1 MIFTGRR
8 AFLFY
13 TNQFKLSNNME
24 EKIYC
29 FDRPCYGSDNAALV
43 AALTN
48 NNRGIETAA
57 LMNGGFGGANAMWN
71 NPMMYLVWLAVL
83 GNGGFGFGGNRGGSI
98 ELNGRFDAIQ
108 SQIDTNHNNDI
119 AMQAIQGN
127 HNAIHELAGILNT
140 SFANVSSGICDVR
153 SAIKEVGGQVGFSAE
168 RVINAANV
176 GDMNIITAIKD
187 CCCQTQQNIIKMGY
201 ENQINNLNQTNTIQ
215 SGFDRT
221 NTGLERG
228 FSSVAYETQR
238 QTCDIINSGK
248 DNTQRIIDTLND
260 HWKADLMQR
269 YNDARLELSQ
279 QRQNAYLVEQ
289 LKPAA

>member
-1 MIFTGRR
+1 
-8 AFLFY
+8 
-13 TNQFKLSNNME
+13 ME
-24 EKIYC
+24 GIDKIYC
-29 FDRPCYGSDNAALV
+29 CDHDNSALIAALM
-43 AALTN
+43 
-48 NNRGIETAA
+48 NNRNDGLETAA
-57 LMNGGFGGANAMWN
+57 LMNGGFGGAAGMWN

-83 GNGGFGFGGNRGGSI
+83 GNGGFGFGNRGYGGT
-98 ELNGRFDAIQ
+98 ELNGRFDSIQ
-108 SQIDTNHNNDI
+108 AQIDTNHNNDL

-140 SFANVSSGICDVR
+140 SFQNVSSGICDVR
-153 SAIKEVGGQVGFSAE
+153 AAIREVGGQVGYSAE

-201 ENQINNLNQTNTIQ
+201 ENQIGNLQQTNTIQ
-215 SGFDRT
+215 TGFDRT

-228 FSSVAYETQR
+228 FSSVAYEAQR

-248 DNTQRIIDTLND
+248 DNTQRIIDVLNA
-260 HWKADLMQR
+260 HWNQDLVQR

-289 LKPAA
+289 MKELAA

>member
-1 MIFTGRR
+1 MDSI
-8 AFLFY
+8 
-13 TNQFKLSNNME
+13 

-29 FDRPCYGSDNAALV
+29 CDRPDNSALIAALS
-43 AALTN
+43 N
-48 NNRGIETAA
+48 NNGLETAA
-57 LMNGGFGGANAMWN
+57 LMNGGMFGGANAMWN

-83 GNGGFGFGGNRGGSI
+83 GNGGLFGNNRNGCGI
-98 ELNGRFDAIQ
+98 CQNTELNGRFDAIQ
-108 SQIDTNHNNDI
+108 AQIDTNHNNDV
-119 AMQAIQGN
+119 AMSAIQGN

-140 SFANVSSGICDVR
+140 SFTNVSSAVCDVR

-201 ENQINNLNQTNTIQ
+201 ENQIQNLNQTNTIQ
-215 SGFDRT
+215 TGFDRT
-221 NTGLERG
+221 NTGIERG
-228 FSSVAYETQR
+228 FASVAYEAQR

-248 DNTQRIIDTLND
+248 DNTQRIIDVLNT
-260 HWKADLMQR
+260 HWNQDLMQR

-289 LKPAA
+289 LRPAA

>member
-1 MIFTGRR
+1 MDSI
-8 AFLFY
+8 
-13 TNQFKLSNNME
+13 

-29 FDRPCYGSDNAALV
+29 CDRPDNSALIAAL
-43 AALTN
+43 AN
-48 NNRGIETAA
+48 NNNNGWETAA

-83 GNGGFGFGGNRGGSI
+83 GNGGLFGGNRNGCGI
-98 ELNGRFDAIQ
+98 CQNTELNGRLNAIQ
-108 SQIDTNHNNDI
+108 SQIDTNHNNDVAI
-119 AMQAIQGN
+119 SAIQGN

-140 SFANVSSGICDVR
+140 SFQNVATGICDVR

-168 RVINAANV
+168 KVINAANV

-201 ENQINNLNQTNTIQ
+201 ENQINNLNQTNVIQ

-221 NTGLERG
+221 NTGIERG
-228 FSSVAYETQR
+228 FSSVAYEAQR

-248 DNTQRIIDTLND
+248 DNTQRIIDVLNT
-260 HWKADLMQR
+260 HWNQDLMQR

>member
-1 MIFTGRR
+1 MDSI
-8 AFLFY
+8 
-13 TNQFKLSNNME
+13 

-29 FDRPCYGSDNAALV
+29 CDRPDNSALIAALSNRDNGME
-43 AALTN
+43 AAL
-48 NNRGIETAA
+48 
-57 LMNGGFGGANAMWN
+57 LNGGMCGANAMWN

-83 GNGGFGFGGNRGGSI
+83 GNGGFGFGGNRGMGCGNT

-108 SQIDTNHNNDI
+108 AQIDTNHNNDL
-119 AMQAIQGN
+119 AMSAIQGN

-140 SFANVSSGICDVR
+140 SFQNVSSGICDVR
-153 SAIKEVGGQVGFSAE
+153 AAIKEVGGQVGFSAE

-176 GDMNIITAIKD
+176 GDMSIITAIKD

-215 SGFDRT
+215 TGFDRT

-228 FSSVAYETQR
+228 FASVAYEAQK

-248 DNTQRIIDTLND
+248 DNTQRIIDVLNT
-260 HWKADLMQR
+260 HWNQDLMQR

>member
-1 MIFTGRR
+1 MDSI
-8 AFLFY
+8 
-13 TNQFKLSNNME
+13 

-29 FDRPCYGSDNAALV
+29 CDHDNSALIAAL
-43 AALTN
+43 AN
-48 NNRGIETAA
+48 NNNNGWETAA
-57 LMNGGFGGANAMWN
+57 LMNGGLGGANAMWN

-83 GNGGFGFGGNRGGSI
+83 GNGGLFGNRGSMCANT
-98 ELNGRFDAIQ
+98 ELNGRLNAIQ
-108 SQIDTNHNNDI
+108 AQIDTNHNNDVAI
-119 AMQAIQGN
+119 SAIQGN

-140 SFANVSSGICDVR
+140 SFQNVATGICDVR
-153 SAIKEVGGQVGFSAE
+153 AAIKEVGGQVGFSAE

-201 ENQINNLNQTNTIQ
+201 ENQINNLAQTNTIQ

-221 NTGLERG
+221 NTGIERG
-228 FSSVAYETQR
+228 FSSVAYEAQR

-248 DNTQRIIDTLND
+248 DNTQRIIDVLNN
-260 HWKADLMQR
+260 HWNQDLMQR

>member
-1 MIFTGRR
+1 MMD
-8 AFLFY
+8 
-13 TNQFKLSNNME
+13 SM

-29 FDRPCYGSDNAALV
+29 YDRPDNSALIAAL
-43 AALTN
+43 AN
-48 NNRGIETAA
+48 NNNSGLEMAA
-57 LMNGGFGGANAMWN
+57 LMNGGFGGANGMWN

-83 GNGGFGFGGNRGGSI
+83 GNGGFGFGGGRGYGNT

-108 SQIDTNHNNDI
+108 AQIDTNHNNDL

-168 RVINAANV
+168 KVINAANV

-201 ENQINNLNQTNTIQ
+201 ENQINNLQQTNVIQ

-228 FSSVAYETQR
+228 FSSVAYEAQR

-248 DNTQRIIDTLND
+248 DNTQRIIDVLNN
-260 HWKADLMQR
+260 HWNSDLMQR